1 MIQTDKNGFP
11 ISGAA
16 LPLEQDAPEG
26 APASNAAVQAAL
38 ANLAARPE
46 APQLPPA
53 GEMTWKL
60 TAIVYPAVLLIFVA
74 LYVTSLSAGAQPEIA
89 LLQAGGVGVVLA
101 VLGRLAVGILGD
113 DSRFVLNDAQIAA
126 MARSGAV
133 HDILQGAAAEH
144 GSGGA
149 GQPSTAAQAASTGG
163 KE

>member
-1 MIQTDKNGFP
+1 
-11 ISGAA
+11 
-16 LPLEQDAPEG
+16 
-26 APASNAAVQAAL
+26 
-38 ANLAARPE
+38 
-46 APQLPPA
+46 
-53 GEMTWKL
+53 MTWKL

-113 DSRFVLNDAQIAA
+113 DSRLVLNDAQIAA

-133 HDILQGAAAEH
+133 HDVLQGAAAEH
-144 GSGGA
+144 GSGSA
-149 GQPSTAAQAASTGG
+149 GQPSTAAQAANTGG

>member
-1 MIQTDKNGFP
+1 VIQTDKNGFP
-11 ISGAA
+11 ISGAT
-16 LPLEQDAPEG
+16 LPAEQDAP
-26 APASNAAVQAAL
+26 ASAHASDAAVQAAL
-38 ANLAARPE
+38 ADLVARPAE
-46 APQLPPA
+46 QRALPP

-113 DSRFVLNDAQIAA
+113 DARLVLNDAQIAA
-126 MARSGAV
+126 MAHSGAV
-133 HDILQGAAAEH
+133 PDILQGAASEH

>member
-16 LPLEQDAPEG
+16 PAAEQDAPEG
-26 APASNAAVQAAL
+26 AHASNAAVQATL

-46 APQLPPA
+46 APKAPVP
-53 GEMTWKL
+53 GEMSWKL
-60 TAIVYPAVLLIFVA
+60 TAIVYPAVLLVFVA

-89 LLQAGGVGVVLA
+89 LLQAGGAGMVLA

-113 DSRFVLNDAQIAA
+113 DARFVLNDAQIAA

>member
-11 ISGAA
+11 IPGAT
-16 LPLEQDAPEG
+16 LPAEQDAPES
-26 APASNAAVQAAL
+26 AHASNAAVQAAL
-38 ANLAARPE
+38 ASLAARPE
-46 APQLPPA
+46 QPEPTLP

-60 TAIVYPAVLLIFVA
+60 TTIIYPAVLLIFVA

-89 LLQAGGVGVVLA
+89 LLQAGGAGVVLA

-113 DSRFVLNDAQIAA
+113 DSRLVLNDSQIAA

-144 GSGGA
+144 GSVGA

>member
-1 MIQTDKNGFP
+1 VIRTDKNGFP
-11 ISGAA
+11 ISSAA
-16 LPLEQDAPEG
+16 LAAEKDTPAG
-26 APASNAAVQAAL
+26 AHASNAAVQAAL

-46 APQLPPA
+46 APKLLTP

-60 TAIVYPAVLLIFVA
+60 TTIVYPAVLLVFVA
-74 LYVTSLSAGAQPEIA
+74 LYVSSLSAGAQPEIA

-113 DSRFVLNDAQIAA
+113 DFRLVLNDAQIAA
-126 MARSGAV
+126 MTRSGAI

-144 GSGGA
+144 GSGIS
-149 GQPSTAAQAASTGG
+149 GQPSTAAPAAGTGG